1 MIRNYLI
8 SFLRFL
14 KRHKAYSVNNILG
27 LSIGMAAAVLV
38 FLWILDELSF
48 DSFHENY
55 ENIYRI
61 VTTMDNPK
69 GDIHITATAAPLAP
83 ALEESLPDIIETAR
97 FTPYFSQM
105 LVAHGENEFYE
116 KDIAFA
122 DREFFRLFTYPFLYG
137 SAQNPFPEINSAVIT
152 SECAQKYFGKENPL
166 GKTLK
171 LTALLNDET
180 DITVSGVI
188 ENVPA
193 NSHLHFS
200 VLINFEMIEQFGY
213 QLHCCPENSNRYADW

>member
-55 ENIYRI
+55 KNIYRI
-61 VTTMDNPK
+61 VTTMDNPN

-83 ALEESLPDIIETAR
+83 ALEESLPDILETAR

-105 LVAHGENEFYE
+105 LVEHGKNEFYE

-122 DREFFRLFTYPFLYG
+122 RNTE
-137 SAQNPFPEINSAVIT
+137 
-152 SECAQKYFGKENPL
+152 
-166 GKTLK
+166 
-171 LTALLNDET
+171 
-180 DITVSGVI
+180 
-188 ENVPA
+188 
-193 NSHLHFS
+193 
-200 VLINFEMIEQFGY
+200 
-213 QLHCCPENSNRYADW
+213 